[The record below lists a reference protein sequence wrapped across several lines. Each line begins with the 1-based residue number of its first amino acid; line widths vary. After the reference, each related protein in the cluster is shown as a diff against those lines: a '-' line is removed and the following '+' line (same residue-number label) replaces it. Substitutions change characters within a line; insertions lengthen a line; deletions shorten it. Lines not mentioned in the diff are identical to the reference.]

1 MAEQLWTMKILAG
14 VHAGAEVTLSDEEAV
29 LGRDDACDFVLEDA
43 GLAGRHIRL
52 HAGTGVRM
60 TVLDGSI
67 PVRVDG
73 RSVEGSIELEPYQVV
88 TVGGLALAL
97 GPADRDWPSIDL
109 PAPPSPES
117 SPAREDAAAGEE
129 PAEEPV
135 EESPATE
142 DPPATDTVES
152 GRRREDAGRSS
163 LRHVRT
169 AGIVAVAVALLAV
182 AAATWLLAPRQV
194 QPEHDDPKETA
205 RVIREIASRYGAVVR
220 IETGTDSDGP
230 ITVTGNVDT
239 SRNRLKLLDDLSK
252 ANVHATVHIMSTE
265 ETAESVMTLLD
276 RTLNA
281 DKRNLVAVRPVEGS
295 PGELTVFG
303 YVEHES
309 SLSEIESIIERD
321 VKEYTALHY
330 EVQTRAHRLSILRRR
345 LDDLGLGTSLRIQ
358 KLAEGVGLFGPVRT
372 ASELDRIVE
381 LAKDVNEE
389 FDSRPM
395 LKLSGTGSF
404 LGESTI
410 DLDVRAVVLGDSIHV
425 ILHNGESYRAG
436 SRVSDRY
443 VVKTITER
451 YMILERTTRLT
462 DDGTADGPDVAYFIF
477 AGE

>member
-14 VHAGAEVTLSDEEAV
+14 VHAGAEVTLSDEEAT

-52 HAGTGVRM
+52 HAGTGVRL
-60 TVLDGSI
+60 TVLDGSG

-73 RSVEGSIELEPYQVV
+73 RPVEGSIELEPYQVV

-97 GPADRDWPSIDL
+97 GPSDRDWPSIDL

-117 SPAREDAAAGEE
+117 SPAQEDAAAGEE

-135 EESPATE
+135 EASPATE
-142 DPPATDTVES
+142 VPPATDTGES
-152 GRRREDAGRSS
+152 GWRPEDAGRSS

-169 AGIVAVAVALLAV
+169 AGIVAVALLAV
-182 AAATWLLAPRQV
+182 AAAVWLLAPRQV

-205 RVIREIASRYGAVVR
+205 RAIQEIASRYGAVVR
-220 IETGTDSDGP
+220 TETGTDPDAP

-239 SRNRLKLLDDLSK
+239 SQNRLKLLDDLSK
-252 ANVHATVHIMSTE
+252 ANVHATVHIVSTE
-265 ETAESVMTLLD
+265 EIAESVMTLLD

-303 YVEHES
+303 YVEQES

-321 VKEYTALHY
+321 VKGYTTLHY

-345 LDDLGLGTSLRIQ
+345 LDDLGFGTSLRIQ
-358 KLAEGVGLFGPVRT
+358 ELAEGVGLFGPVRE
-372 ASELDRIVE
+372 ASELDRISE
-381 LAKDVNEE
+381 LAEDFNEE

-395 LKLSGTGSF
+395 LKLSGTDSF

-410 DLDVRAVVLGDSIHV
+410 DLDVRAVVLGDGIHV
-425 ILHNGESYRAG
+425 ILHDGESYRAG

-443 VVKTITER
+443 VLKTITER
-451 YMILERTTRLT
+451 YMILERTTQLT
-462 DDGTADGPDVAYFIF
+462 DDGTAGGPDVAYFIF